1 MAELTA
7 LSAACK
13 HKQQLERRYEA
24 LRVEEKD
31 AQQMVQESQVRCQ
44 RENLDIRKFEEND
57 FKQFWFKLR
66 GQYEQ
71 RVLENNE
78 RATEAMRQLN
88 DAKSYAFDIA
98 REMTHVKEKIDALA
112 GVEDDYKE
120 ALASHIEHLDYSIH
134 RDEIIRMQEK
144 ISYDDYQLALLK
156 EGRNV
161 SELAVRR
168 AEQLYA
174 LMEEM
179 VALEAGP
186 EDADDHM
193 QIQFISGMS
202 ELRVL
207 LHQLEH
213 LIADIDALE
222 TETIQ
227 FSNKLSINTLDLFF
241 NKGSEKLQAM
251 ANEKAFRELTMV
263 RNSLVDGEKNIIRL
277 SSDIEMTKELHRN
290 QLETFIR
297 ETMV

>member
-88 DAKSYAFDIA
+88 DAKSHAFDIA

-161 SELAVRR
+161 CELAVRR

-222 TETIQ
+222 TERIQ

>member
-88 DAKSYAFDIA
+88 DAKSHAFDIA

-144 ISYDDYQLALLK
+144 ISYDDYQLALLQ

-161 SELAVRR
+161 CELAVRR

>member
-88 DAKSYAFDIA
+88 DAKSHAFDIA

-144 ISYDDYQLALLK
+144 ISYDDYQLALLMD
-156 EGRNV
+156 GRNV
-161 SELAVRR
+161 CELAVRR

-186 EDADDHM
+186 GDADDHM

>member
-31 AQQMVQESQVRCQ
+31 AQQMVQESQIRCQ

-88 DAKSYAFDIA
+88 DAKSHAFDIA

-144 ISYDDYQLALLK
+144 ISYDDYQLALLQ

-161 SELAVRR
+161 CELAVRR

>member
-13 HKQQLERRYEA
+13 RKQQLERRYEA
-24 LRVEEKD
+24 LQAEEKM
-31 AQQMVQESQVRCQ
+31 AQQALQDSQVRCQ
-44 RENLDIRKFEEND
+44 KENLDIRKFEEND

-88 DAKSYAFDIA
+88 EAKSHAFDIA
-98 REMTHVKEKIDALA
+98 REMTHVKDKIASLAGAEEAYKDALA
-112 GVEDDYKE
+112 
-120 ALASHIEHLDYSIH
+120 AHIDHLDYSVH

-156 EGRNV
+156 EGRNAC
-161 SELAVRR
+161 ELAVRR

-186 EDADDHM
+186 EDADDQM

-207 LHQLEH
+207 LHQLDHIIE
-213 LIADIDALE
+213 DIDALE
-222 TETIQ
+222 TETLH

-251 ANEKAFRELTMV
+251 ANEKAFHELTMV
-263 RNSLVDGEKNIIRL
+263 RNTLVDGEKNIMRL
-277 SSDIEMTKELHRN
+277 SADIEMTKELHRN